1 MEMKRFSWIAVL
13 LALAIPAVF
22 MSSCGKDDDDD
33 EKEETFDD
41 IKSVKIS
48 WSLEMDSALY
58 DLFYVEFIHND
69 VYGNVRT
76 DTADMDI
83 SVFYTYSYADAPEK
97 AVGTV
102 VLKQREGI
110 ELDADSTYW
119 GGGSLDFSVVGYN
132 EDGSVNKYMNHSVKL
147 QNTVKFI
154 GSKYSEYYGKKDGYS
169 FVDGLYGIK

>member
-41 IKSVKIS
+41 VKSVKIS
-48 WSLEMDSALY
+48 WSLEMDSAMY
-58 DLFYVEFIHND
+58 NLFNVEFTFND
-69 VYGNVRT
+69 AYGNART
-76 DTADMDI
+76 VTADMDV

-97 AVGTV
+97 AVGAV
-102 VLKQREGI
+102 VLKQREGV
-110 ELDADSTYW
+110 ELGADSIYT

-147 QNTVKFI
+147 QNSVRVSDSNY
-154 GSKYSEYYGKKDGYS
+154 SKLCGEEGYS
-169 FVDGLYGIK
+169 FVEARYPVK